1 MAGGARLVDLHQ
13 DGVGVAVERDRPDLL
28 GVPGGVALDPVL
40 LAAAGPVGAAA
51 RGEGA
56 VQRLVVHPAEHEDL
70 ARVVLLGDGREES
83 VGAAL
88 DAGGDGRVETAGGRG
103 AGRAGHAPIV
113 PRRARLPGRAST
125 GRTAGGG
132 RTLAGMSTHAKRER
146 LLLADLLE
154 AAGPEAQTLCNGWKT
169 RDLAAHV
176 VVRERRADA
185 AGGILLGVLKN
196 RLERVQ
202 AEFAAKPYEELIQLI
217 RTGPPRMSPFG
228 LKQLDEAANTVEFYI
243 HAEDVRRAQPDWSQ
257 RDLDPVFADVL
268 WSRTEKT
275 ARMMGRRSPV
285 GLVLRRPD
293 GQTAVAHK
301 GAPVVTVTGEPGE
314 LLLFAAGRQDAARVE
329 LDGDKD
335 ALARLHTAELGL

>member
-1 MAGGARLVDLHQ
+1 
-13 DGVGVAVERDRPDLL
+13 
-28 GVPGGVALDPVL
+28 
-40 LAAAGPVGAAA
+40 
-51 RGEGA
+51 
-56 VQRLVVHPAEHEDL
+56 
-70 ARVVLLGDGREES
+70 
-83 VGAAL
+83 
-88 DAGGDGRVETAGGRG
+88 
-103 AGRAGHAPIV
+103 
-113 PRRARLPGRAST
+113 
-125 GRTAGGG
+125 
-132 RTLAGMSTHAKRER
+132 MSTHAKRER

-293 GQTAVAHK
+293 GQTAVAHR